1 MSFPFGR
8 RKTDRQPDANDP
20 SATVPSPPQTEAS
33 SSGDAAASSQG
44 EPQEPVEYNLDADA
58 ELQQRIAQLEGE
70 VLEANQRYLRA
81 LADFKNFQNRANLNE
96 QVARQSGISS
106 VVTHVASV
114 IDHFDLALN
123 QDTSKASAQQI
134 VDGVKVIREELL
146 RAMQRVGVQIINP
159 QPNDDFTPGTHEAI
173 MQMPM
178 EGVEPGKIARTF
190 QPGFAMGE
198 RLIRPAKV
206 AVAPNA

>member
-1 MSFPFGR
+1 MAFPFGR
-8 RKTDRQPDANDP
+8 RKTDMKPDENNP
-20 SATVPSPPQTEAS
+20 SVP
-33 SSGDAAASSQG
+33 GDAAG
-44 EPQEPVEYNLDADA
+44 ENEPKPAMPQETDRQQEEPIEYNLDQDA
-58 ELQQRIAQLEGE
+58 ETQQRLAQLEGE
-70 VLEANQRYLRA
+70 LMEANQRYLRS
-81 LADFKNFQNRANLNE
+81 LADFQNFQKRANVNE

-146 RAMQRVGVQIINP
+146 RAIQRVGVQIINP

-178 EGVEPGKIARTF
+178 EGVKSGKIARTF

-206 AVAPNA
+206 AVAP

>member
-1 MSFPFGR
+1 M
-8 RKTDRQPDANDP
+8 KPDENNPNAPGAAP
-20 SATVPSPPQTEAS
+20 SE
-33 SSGDAAASSQG
+33 G
-44 EPQEPVEYNLDADA
+44 EPTPAAQPHRTPQEPEPVEYNLDA
-58 ELQQRIAQLEGE
+58 ESEFKQRLAQLEGE
-70 VLEANQRYLRA
+70 LMEANQRYLRS
-81 LADFKNFQNRANLNE
+81 LADFQNFQKRASVNE

-146 RAMQRVGVQIINP
+146 RALQRVGVQIINP
-159 QPNDDFTPGTHEAI
+159 LPNDDFHPGTHEAI
-173 MQMPM
+173 TQMTA
-178 EGVEPGKIARTF
+178 EGVEPGRIARTF
-190 QPGFAMGE
+190 QPGFAIGE

-206 AVAPNA
+206 AVAP

>member
-8 RKTDRQPDANDP
+8 RKTDMKPDENTPNAGGVAPNEGESKP
-20 SATVPSPPQTEAS
+20 ATPRPDGAP
-33 SSGDAAASSQG
+33 
-44 EPQEPVEYNLDADA
+44 EPEPVEFNLDMDPDDA
-58 ELQQRIAQLEGE
+58 QQRIAQLEGE
-70 VLEANQRYLRA
+70 LMEANQRYLRSV
-81 LADFKNFQNRANLNE
+81 ADFQNYQRRSHTNE

-146 RAMQRVGVQIINP
+146 RAIQRVGVQIINP

-173 MQMPM
+173 MQMPL

-206 AVAPNA
+206 AVAP

>member
-1 MSFPFGR
+1 M
-8 RKTDRQPDANDP
+8 KPDENNP
-20 SATVPSPPQTEAS
+20 SAHADGASEGEPKPAS
-33 SSGDAAASSQG
+33 STPRG
-44 EPQEPVEYNLDADA
+44 EQDRDPVEYNLDMDPDEA
-58 ELQQRIAQLEGE
+58 QQRIAQLEGE
-70 VLEANQRYLRA
+70 LMEANQRYLRSI
-81 LADFKNFQNRANLNE
+81 ADFQNYQKRSHANE

-173 MQMPM
+173 MQMSA
-178 EGVEPGKIARTF
+178 EGVESGRVSRTF

-206 AVAPNA
+206 AVAP